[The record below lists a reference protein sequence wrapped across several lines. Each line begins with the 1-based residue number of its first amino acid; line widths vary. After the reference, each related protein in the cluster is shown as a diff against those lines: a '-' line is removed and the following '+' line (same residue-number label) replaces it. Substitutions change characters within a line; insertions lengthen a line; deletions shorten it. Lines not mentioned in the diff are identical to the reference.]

1 MGKQVVIR
9 CAPLVLEEMV
19 AAPETHHDDP
29 AVVVARE
36 ELAQSLLSHLSTPQR
51 EAVELRMAGYSYSE
65 AAEALGIS
73 IRSVRVREERG
84 MKKLREIV
92 AQNPSDY
99 FLP

>member
-1 MGKQVVIR
+1 
-9 CAPLVLEEMV
+9 
-19 AAPETHHDDP
+19 
-29 AVVVARE
+29 
-36 ELAQSLLSHLSTPQR
+36 
-51 EAVELRMAGYSYSE
+51 MAGYSYSE